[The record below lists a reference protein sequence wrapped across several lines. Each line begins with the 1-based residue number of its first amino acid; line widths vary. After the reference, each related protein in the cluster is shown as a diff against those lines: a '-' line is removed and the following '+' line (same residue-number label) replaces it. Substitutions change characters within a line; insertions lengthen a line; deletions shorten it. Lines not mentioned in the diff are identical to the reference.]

1 MWFKACPRC
10 EGDLYLR
17 GEIDGKDIVCI
28 QCGYARYIVPEDERL
43 RVPRQRQPVSRRV
56 AA

>member
-17 GEIDGKDIVCI
+17 REIDGKDIVCI
-28 QCGYARYIVPEDERL
+28 QCGYTRNILPENESL
-43 RVPRQRQPVSRRV
+43 RVPRQRQPVGRRV